1 MEESYEYNSA
11 DLDVV
16 DSFTWFVNN
25 KWDFCESVT
34 PQADYKEYILK
45 KNAPKKPK
53 TIGKKFVF
61 VTIQDFK
68 RRITDLDDM
77 VNFMKKIEYIFEECI
92 WCIESGK
99 VPLPDSNL
107 HIHLLAKYRNSK
119 KGKNQL
125 CIEWSKFFDTN
136 LRDKDYF
143 KLQQHRDS
151 PAMPSYEDW
160 VKEKM
165 DYFDNEMKG
174 THENAIDLNCR
185 GSWG

>member
-99 VPLPDSNL
+99 VPLPD
-107 HIHLLAKYRNSK
+107 
-119 KGKNQL
+119 
-125 CIEWSKFFDTN
+125 
-136 LRDKDYF
+136 
-143 KLQQHRDS
+143 
-151 PAMPSYEDW
+151 
-160 VKEKM
+160 
-165 DYFDNEMKG
+165 
-174 THENAIDLNCR
+174 
-185 GSWG
+185 